1 MEIENHLIK
10 NIKYIK
16 SPNFNKRP
24 KNQIIN
30 LIVIHAI
37 SLPPK
42 EYGGDHEKIFLKQ
55 IRSFR
60 P

>member
-16 SPNFNKRP
+16 SPNFNERSENNSIK
-24 KNQIIN
+24 

-42 EYGGDHEKIFLKQ
+42 EYGGDYVEKF
-55 IRSFR
+55 F
-60 P
+60 

>member
-10 NIKYIK
+10 NIEYIK
-16 SPNFNKRP
+16 SPNFNERSE
-24 KNQIIN
+24 NYCIS

-42 EYGGDHEKIFLKQ
+42 KYGGDYVEKFFFK
-55 IRSFR
+55 
-60 P
+60 